1 MGKRRDRRHA
11 AALGGG
17 GGRRVKLDLW
27 NDDDIAQTTGKGVGH
42 TTSPNVDA
50 GDDIKA
56 VGSVQHSSPPA
67 LPGGFTGFALVVLLQ
82 AKNMFGR
89 AFCPKE
95 TFTNLVQPMWL
106 GLAWL
111 GMRVVMEPLVWLFLV
126 AVQAQQGLL
135 NQMLSG
141 LFFFVSLGPAGLYVP

>member
-1 MGKRRDRRHA
+1 VAEQLLHPEVEKICLRTNRSVRGFIFDA
-11 AALGGG
+11 
-17 GGRRVKLDLW
+17 
-27 NDDDIAQTTGKGVGH
+27 GVGH
-42 TTSPNVDA
+42 TTSANVDA

-82 AKNMFGR
+82 AKNMSGR

-111 GMRVVMEPLVWLFLV
+111 GL
-126 AVQAQQGLL
+126 A
-135 NQMLSG
+135 
-141 LFFFVSLGPAGLYVP
+141 

>member
-1 MGKRRDRRHA
+1 VGFIFDA
-11 AALGGG
+11 
-17 GGRRVKLDLW
+17 
-27 NDDDIAQTTGKGVGH
+27 GVGH
-42 TTSPNVDA
+42 TTSANVDA

-82 AKNMFGR
+82 AKNMSGR